1 MDKRKRLVI
10 EFALFIVLLI
20 SITAV
25 YNYLINKDNKQ
36 SIQENTIENV
46 KEEEKIEIMEIENVE
61 QFEQE
66 VIDESGTV
74 FVDFYAT
81 WCMPCKVMSPIIEE
95 LAKEHKEVKF
105 VKVDID
111 KNEELAIK
119 YNVMSI
125 PTMLIIKDGEVAKTL
140 VGIMNKESIV
150 KEF

>member
-1 MDKRKRLVI
+1 MDKRKKLVI

-46 KEEEKIEIMEIENVE
+46 KEEEKIEIMEIENAE

-95 LAKEHKEVKF
+95 
-105 VKVDID
+105 I
-111 KNEELAIK
+111 AIK

-140 VGIMNKESIV
+140 VGIMNKESIIR
-150 KEF
+150 EF